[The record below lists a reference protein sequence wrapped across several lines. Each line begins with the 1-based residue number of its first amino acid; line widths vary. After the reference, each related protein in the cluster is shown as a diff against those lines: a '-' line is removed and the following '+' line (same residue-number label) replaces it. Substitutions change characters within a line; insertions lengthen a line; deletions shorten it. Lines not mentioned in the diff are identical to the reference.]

1 MNLQELRNSI
11 ASLGGQ
17 IRALNTRLGT
27 MAADR
32 DADLTQMEKI
42 QEEMA
47 PLQARM
53 AAMQASYN
61 NEVAAMA
68 GKIGG
73 GKTMED
79 NILKSNST
87 AIRSSNEYARAF
99 CYALRNGYSRR
110 SARRDENCKIL
121 FDAMTEGGGDP
132 AGEDG
137 GFLVP
142 IDIDNSIR
150 ELRRELN
157 PLAPLF
163 TEENVTAPTGWR
175 VIDTAPTSAMPSI
188 DEMGTVANNSD
199 QPLFGKVTYS
209 LTKYGLRIPISNEL
223 MKDETANLMGYL
235 SRWFAKKLV
244 LTENSLLIAAMKT
257 LTASALV
264 SGTIEPDEAIK
275 TILNLSLD
283 PAISAGAV
291 IITNQDGFD
300 ALDQLKDD
308 MGRGLLQPDPTNA
321 TLYKMYGRRV
331 VVVSNAQLPDTEVTS
346 KDNAEFFIGSP
357 KEFATL
363 FRKDGFEVAST
374 DIGGNAWATDSTEVR
389 GIARMCVSKFD
400 TAAMVRRQ
408 LQVEA

>member
-32 DADLTQMEKI
+32 DADLTEMEKI

-61 NEVAAMA
+61 NEMAAMA

-73 GKTMED
+73 GKTMEE
-79 NILKSNST
+79 NIMKNSQ
-87 AIRSSNEYARAF
+87 AIRGSNEYARAF

-142 IDIDNSIR
+142 IDIDNTIK

-163 TEENVTAPTGWR
+163 SEETVTAPTGWR

-188 DEMGTVANNSD
+188 DEMGTVLNNSD

-223 MKDETANLMGYL
+223 MKDEAANLMGYL

-244 LTENSLLIAAMKT
+244 ITENSLLIGAMKT
-257 LTASALV
+257 LTASALGSESV
-264 SGTIEPDEAIK
+264 APDAAIK
-275 TILNLSLD
+275 AILNKTLD

-300 ALDQLKDD
+300 ALDQLVDE

-321 TLYKMYGRRV
+321 TLYKLFGRRV
-331 VVVSNAQLPDTEVTS
+331 VVVSNAQLPDTSVSS

-357 KEFATL
+357 AEFATM

-389 GIARMCVSKFD
+389 GIARLAVSKFD

-408 LQVEA
+408 LEL